1 MKSLKIIDEFRV
13 EAKEALVTKQ
23 QVVSITLRLLQAELA
38 AAEDAHDKETLSKAL
53 QSITFSYLDATAT
66 RIDEMLD
73 EVGVARF
80 TSEQIINAIQN
91 VIFDVE

>member
-1 MKSLKIIDEFRV
+1 MKSLTVIDEFRV
-13 EAKEALVTKQ
+13 EAKEALFTKQ
-23 QVVSITLRLLQAELA
+23 QAVAITLRLLQAELA
-38 AAEDAHDKETLSKAL
+38 EAEGKDAEVLSKAL
-53 QSITFSYLDATAT
+53 KSISFSYLDATAT

-91 VIFDVE
+91 VLFDVE